1 MSETLLVGVIAAT
14 TGILGVAI
22 GSLSSLL
29 VQRLQRDREETAF
42 RREALDRFHRD
53 RLQAYGALAASAIR
67 TFDLQQDDPQE
78 AVVGF
83 ANVFWANLHLIRWQD
98 YMEYRA
104 LLRLLLLA
112 SHGAEG
118 DYEALLVQ
126 LRAKAGFGTV
136 YQSLADESH
145 LRGETPPSTEE
156 VEDELARFARGGPRQ
171 ANMR

>member
-98 YMEYRA
+98 GVSGSPAAAASRQPWGRRG
-104 LLRLLLLA
+104 LRSFIGSA
-112 SHGAEG
+112 
-118 DYEALLVQ
+118 
-126 LRAKAGFGTV
+126 AGERGV
-136 YQSLADESH
+136 RDSLPITDI
-145 LRGETPPSTEE
+145 
-156 VEDELARFARGGPRQ
+156 
-171 ANMR
+171 